1 MDESVEIPVESGEV
15 VDNSSTFE
23 VLNSSYIKYNGDVY
37 ERLETESENIELL
50 FDDSLDELTVKAMK
64 EGGFLSKGEFI
75 RHALREI
82 IKDKGLLEQF
92 KNGKGVAVTM
102 PVIEETV
109 PEESTKD

>member
-1 MDESVEIPVESGEV
+1 MDETVEVQVETPEEV
-15 VDNSSTFE
+15 DSSNTFE
-23 VLNSSYIKYNGDVY
+23 VLNNSYIKYNGDIY

-50 FDDSLDELTVKAMK
+50 FDDNLDELTVKAMK

-92 KNGKGVAVTM
+92 KNGKGVAVNM

-109 PEESTKD
+109 PEEPTKE